1 MWFLLYWLFL
11 SLGFLDICNIIVDKK
26 SVDSIGRCLIMA
38 ILMDL
43 LYHIL
48 VFVLALNT
56 VIAVCCFRF
65 FLGQMINNL
74 SFHELLAEDA
84 GLLLDIAFKDLE
96 ARPVWLALFLFLWR
110 GNCCRLLGS
119 EGRQINLRDLLEHTP
134 AEDLTVTIL
143 VFVFDQLGWIDV
155 HQHWVNIVTEA
166 GQLSFLEYI
175 APYGTLFGG
184 EVSLRLQHLVHVLG
198 ASVRIQA
205 NCSQQRSII
214 EQLFLSG
221 LILSTSLEFVHSFL
235 VHFRLDLERLTSFVL
250 PVGPLRLMLLNYVDE
265 RFAKGAL
272 PEDGRVWFAG

>member
-1 MWFLLYWLFL
+1 M
-11 SLGFLDICNIIVDKK
+11 
-26 SVDSIGRCLIMA
+26 
-38 ILMDL
+38 
-43 LYHIL
+43 
-48 VFVLALNT
+48 
-56 VIAVCCFRF
+56 
-65 FLGQMINNL
+65 
-74 SFHELLAEDA
+74 
-84 GLLLDIAFKDLE
+84 
-96 ARPVWLALFLFLWR
+96 
-110 GNCCRLLGS
+110 GS

-155 HQHWVNIVTEA
+155 HQYWVNIVTEA
-166 GQLSFLEYI
+166 GQLSLFEYI

-205 NCSQQRSII
+205 NCSQHRSII
-214 EQLFLSG
+214 EQFFLSN

-235 VHFRLDLERLTSFVL
+235 VHLRLDLERLTSFIL